1 MAKCPNKNT
10 GEYRALQDVY
20 NTELSTNDV
29 INTWQELN
37 DTDAF
42 PTVLEAEEMVN
53 DQKIAFALKQK
64 DFADSLFTNLRR
76 ERIGSMYQGVFF
88 LNNSNPATREYDE
101 MFLSSNLKRLKR
113 YLEINNIPESS
124 VNILKT
130 PKSFMVQVNED
141 LLTPKDLIEKSRS
154 WDTNRSRAVV
164 LHLKKMFPQIGI
176 QMLSVAEGRNLFD
189 SLPNWKKNNVKYRD
203 VKSFYNDGVAY
214 LIKGRVTD
222 ETAIEE
228 ILHPFIDAVK
238 AENEGLFNSLL
249 GEVTA
254 NFPVMVQQIEAEY
267 NQNTRNFNQ
276 VERDLEIVTQGL
288 AGYFKKE
295 YENTPTTRFQEK
307 IKELLEWFKKVINN
321 LNEYITGRP
330 LTVDAINSESTMS
343 DVAKLLNTE
352 GIQFKLNKRV
362 DGKVRFSLSPK
373 KQKLIDKILSE
384 SSGAQKTVIKRLF
397 HQAMTTDQVI
407 DSFSA
412 NRNSESDGS
421 TIVTLNKAD
430 HTYVDIT
437 GGEIYTS
444 VTTGIKGKLRN
455 QKDVQLNL
463 DIGNDVDLLLDVIV
477 SRETITQSVLDQMNV
492 LNEEQAR
499 KAYDQLDTT
508 LKNIMPEGSVA
519 LSQVVV
525 FDEATSLAGT
535 ADLVIVQRD
544 GKIRIVDLK
553 TSKNSLNAQS
563 IIDTKA
569 GRQQKSYYDNEWSL
583 KAKLEDAIQD
593 LKNSGVVMEKG
604 NRYSEKQIEDRRVEL
619 SSDLYKKGVDKLSTR
634 AQHNLQVNLYRRMFE
649 NMGYDV
655 YDGTTGAATTIHFTA
670 DITGKGA
677 NQKFTGK
684 MEYDQ
689 KIDHPPGENRNM
701 VDMLVPLLTDSYDQS
716 VQQDATKAMEDAAF
730 KGAEQV
736 EEDATLADQIEA
748 NKFPEYNTIAGVLTK
763 YQSSMI
769 DTKNAIEQVRSAIY
783 MDKTQAQEQESL
795 ALAVAFIT
803 IAQSEGP
810 IARSVA
816 FTKLLQDAIGQ
827 VRSFTEYIQDPRN
840 VGKPEY
846 ITYVINFDR
855 FITKFKGLHT
865 IDAEGIQELNATQR
879 SLVLTLG
886 TSINKLT
893 GGSSESDTGLVRDAL
908 NDYVKEVIRTRSS
921 NEFGA
926 DGSFFTKDD
935 LDAIIFE
942 ADDISLVDLYT
953 RDMATS
959 TDVMLA
965 VMDKIYKAKKQ
976 ELLDKIGQRET
987 LIRKAG
993 QKLLKLSNN
1002 SDLEKLYDFMLEY
1015 NDEGVFTG
1023 FCTKRIGQQYF
1034 DMQDEI
1040 RSELYDNEGNPY
1052 IYRDI
1057 VNLED
1062 ASNEDIK
1069 YNIDLANKKRALSD
1083 FFRAEIKDQSDNP
1096 VDGEYH
1102 GYTKEFKDARD
1113 IYEYWVPGSESN
1125 SYGNWYR
1132 KPGVS
1137 DAKYAAYEAKYY
1149 DMVEYTRAVRVSGE
1163 AIGSIIKDQ
1172 TFRAAKKKF
1181 VFRRDTSRSG
1191 KDMTSNKYG
1200 KIMSPTNA
1208 LEQAQKEFYQLFV
1221 NMFEGDLL
1229 KMLPGGVM
1237 NQMTGRVPLVMNSVL
1252 NELKGK
1258 SSIHN
1263 KIYAATVG
1271 SRAWNT
1277 FKKTSSTKGV
1287 SLDENNN
1294 LVNSMPIFYT
1304 GVPRLDSD
1312 LDAVSKLITEKKD
1325 ELKKG
1330 DITKDDYDTDMK
1342 ALRGRQRRLRS
1353 QPSLGQISTDL
1364 TSSLLKFSAMAQNFE
1379 TMSTV
1384 EDTMNAFVKVIENRD
1399 YQPSGDTKLVTT
1411 TKEGVKKVVGVKAS
1425 STSPASNVERRAK
1438 KWMNMVFYDNE
1449 IITKGAFDKLADGLI
1464 QLSSLSYVAFNP
1476 FGNFNNYV
1484 IGRINNN
1491 IEMLGGRF
1499 YNKRSYIR
1507 SSAEFNKKALMALV
1521 QRTSYSGDNTRDLAD
1536 LATFGLIPGL
1546 AKSDYDPKKANN
1558 KWEGFVDMFRMMD
1571 SMSDL
1576 REQGAGYETTQGR
1589 SWFDRASEW
1598 GYVMQDAAEYNVQ
1611 TKVGMAMLM
1620 DIMVVNQTEG
1630 HKNFGNEL
1638 PFYDAFTY
1646 NSETHTND
1654 IKEGYNKIIFN
1665 GVEQDYTDQVKYEI
1679 RNKIREV
1686 NKQIHGNYAKEDRMV
1701 IQSNTI
1707 GNLAAQFKKWVAPAV
1722 RARYQREYFDQN
1734 LGWMEGRYISFF
1746 SFLGYA
1752 KREIMR
1758 GNIQFS
1764 TYGQGFMEAQTK
1776 TITDKDGV
1784 KRTVGYD
1791 GKGGN
1796 ADQRAQNK
1804 LFGFYRTMGEIGIIL
1819 STLAISMILDNILA
1833 DDDDDDLT
1841 KRLKNMVK
1849 YQAQRAYKET
1859 VIFNPIPGL
1868 GGYTQ
1873 MRQMFDSPLAA
1884 SRTMGELAEAM
1895 YFTVATPLAY
1905 TAQSKDKFY
1914 SNSTHV
1920 YQRGGKKGSL
1930 KVYKNWKDVLP
1941 IIYSIQKY
1949 NSYLQN
1955 DDFYMGTK

>member
-20 NTELSTNDV
+20 NTELSTNDI

-88 LNNSNPATREYDE
+88 LNNSNPATREYDQ

-124 VNILKT
+124 VNILRT
-130 PKSFMVQVNED
+130 PKSYMVQVNED
-141 LLTPKDLIEKSRS
+141 LLTPKDLIEKTRS

-176 QMLSVAEGRNLFD
+176 KMLSVTEGRNLFD
-189 SLPNWKKNNVKYRD
+189 SLPNWKKSNVKYKD

-238 AENEGLFNSLL
+238 VENEGLFNSLL

-288 AGYFKKE
+288 ARYFKKE
-295 YENTPTTRFQEK
+295 YENTPTTRFKEK

-373 KQKLIDKILSE
+373 KQKLIDKIISE

-444 VTTGIKGKLRN
+444 VTTAIKGKLKN

-477 SRETITQSVLDQMNV
+477 GRETITQSVLDQMNV

-499 KAYDQLDTT
+499 KAFGELDTT

-525 FDEATSLAGT
+525 FDESTGLAGT

-553 TSKNSLNAQS
+553 TSKNSLSAQS

-569 GRQQKSYYDNEWSL
+569 GRQQKSYYDKEWGLSEESL
-583 KAKLEDAIQD
+583 
-593 LKNSGVVMEKG
+593 LKQKG
-604 NRYSEKQIEDRRVEL
+604 I
-619 SSDLYKKGVDKLSTR
+619 DKLSTR
-634 AQHNLQVNLYRRMFE
+634 VQHNLQVNLYRRMFE

-655 YDGTTGAATTIHFTA
+655 YDGSTGAATTIHFTA
-670 DITGKGA
+670 DITGKGV
-677 NQKFTGK
+677 NQKLTGRMK
-684 MEYDQ
+684 YDQ
-689 KIDHPPGENRNM
+689 MIDHPPGENRDKVN
-701 VDMLVPLLTDSYDQS
+701 MLVPLLIDSYDQS
-716 VQQDATKAMEDAAF
+716 VQQESTKAMEDAAF

-769 DTKNAIEQVRSAIY
+769 DTKNAIDQVRSAIY

-795 ALAVAFIT
+795 ALAIAFIS

-827 VRSFTEYIQDPRN
+827 VKSFTEYILDPKN
-840 VGKPEY
+840 VSKPEF

-855 FITKFKGLHT
+855 FITKFQGLHT
-865 IDAEGIQELNATQR
+865 INAEGIQELNATQR

-893 GGSSESDTGLVRDAL
+893 GGSSKTDAGLVREAL

-926 DGSFFTKDD
+926 DGSFFTKED

-987 LIRKAG
+987 LIRNAG

-1002 SDLEKLYDFMLEY
+1002 KDLEKLYDFMLEY
-1015 NDEGVFTG
+1015 NNEGVFSG
-1023 FCTKRIGQQYF
+1023 FYTKRIGQQYF
-1034 DMQDEI
+1034 DMQDGL
-1040 RSELYDNEGNPY
+1040 RSVLYDNEGDPY
-1052 IYRDI
+1052 IYKDI
-1057 VNLED
+1057 TNLDD
-1062 ASNEDIK
+1062 ATEADKK
-1069 YNIDLANKKRALSD
+1069 YNIDLANKKRALSN
-1083 FFRAEIKDQSDNP
+1083 FFRAEVKDQSDNP

-1102 GYTKEFKDARD
+1102 GYTKDFKDARD
-1113 IYEYWVPGSESN
+1113 IYEYYVPGSESN

-1132 KPGVS
+1132 KPNVS

-1149 DMVEYTRAVRVSGE
+1149 DMHEYTRAVRVEGD

-1172 TFRAAKKKF
+1172 SFRAAKKKF

-1191 KDMTSNKYG
+1191 KDMTSEKYA
-1200 KIMSPTNA
+1200 KIMSPNNA

-1221 NMFEGDLL
+1221 DMFEGDLL

-1258 SSIHN
+1258 SSVHN

-1277 FKKTSSTKGV
+1277 FKK
-1287 SLDENNN
+1287 
-1294 LVNSMPIFYT
+1294 
-1304 GVPRLDSD
+1304 
-1312 LDAVSKLITEKKD
+1312 
-1325 ELKKG
+1325 
-1330 DITKDDYDTDMK
+1330 
-1342 ALRGRQRRLRS
+1342 
-1353 QPSLGQISTDL
+1353 
-1364 TSSLLKFSAMAQNFE
+1364 
-1379 TMSTV
+1379 
-1384 EDTMNAFVKVIENRD
+1384 
-1399 YQPSGDTKLVTT
+1399 
-1411 TKEGVKKVVGVKAS
+1411 
-1425 STSPASNVERRAK
+1425 
-1438 KWMNMVFYDNE
+1438 
-1449 IITKGAFDKLADGLI
+1449 
-1464 QLSSLSYVAFNP
+1464 
-1476 FGNFNNYV
+1476 
-1484 IGRINNN
+1484 N
-1491 IEMLGGRF
+1491 IL
-1499 YNKRSYIR
+1499 NKRCC
-1507 SSAEFNKKALMALV
+1507 
-1521 QRTSYSGDNTRDLAD
+1521 TR
-1536 LATFGLIPGL
+1536 
-1546 AKSDYDPKKANN
+1546 
-1558 KWEGFVDMFRMMD
+1558 
-1571 SMSDL
+1571 
-1576 REQGAGYETTQGR
+1576 
-1589 SWFDRASEW
+1589 
-1598 GYVMQDAAEYNVQ
+1598 
-1611 TKVGMAMLM
+1611 
-1620 DIMVVNQTEG
+1620 
-1630 HKNFGNEL
+1630 
-1638 PFYDAFTY
+1638 
-1646 NSETHTND
+1646 
-1654 IKEGYNKIIFN
+1654 
-1665 GVEQDYTDQVKYEI
+1665 
-1679 RNKIREV
+1679 
-1686 NKQIHGNYAKEDRMV
+1686 
-1701 IQSNTI
+1701 
-1707 GNLAAQFKKWVAPAV
+1707 
-1722 RARYQREYFDQN
+1722 
-1734 LGWMEGRYISFF
+1734 
-1746 SFLGYA
+1746 
-1752 KREIMR
+1752 
-1758 GNIQFS
+1758 
-1764 TYGQGFMEAQTK
+1764 
-1776 TITDKDGV
+1776 
-1784 KRTVGYD
+1784 
-1791 GKGGN
+1791 
-1796 ADQRAQNK
+1796 
-1804 LFGFYRTMGEIGIIL
+1804 
-1819 STLAISMILDNILA
+1819 
-1833 DDDDDDLT
+1833 
-1841 KRLKNMVK
+1841 
-1849 YQAQRAYKET
+1849 
-1859 VIFNPIPGL
+1859 
-1868 GGYTQ
+1868 
-1873 MRQMFDSPLAA
+1873 
-1884 SRTMGELAEAM
+1884 
-1895 YFTVATPLAY
+1895 
-1905 TAQSKDKFY
+1905 
-1914 SNSTHV
+1914 
-1920 YQRGGKKGSL
+1920 
-1930 KVYKNWKDVLP
+1930 
-1941 IIYSIQKY
+1941 
-1949 NSYLQN
+1949 
-1955 DDFYMGTK
+1955 

>member
-20 NTELSTNDV
+20 NTELRTNDI
-29 INTWQELN
+29 INTWQDLN
-37 DTDAF
+37 NTDAF
-42 PTVLEAEEMVN
+42 PTVLEAEEMIN
-53 DQKIAFALKQK
+53 DQKIAFALKQQ

-88 LNNSNPATREYDE
+88 LNNTNPASREYDA
-101 MFLSSNLKRLKR
+101 MFLSSNYKRLLR

-124 VNILKT
+124 VTILRT
-130 PKSFMVQVNED
+130 PKSYMVKVNED

-176 QMLSVAEGRNLFD
+176 KMLSVTEGRDLFE
-189 SLPNWKKNNVKYRD
+189 SLPNWKKNNVKYKD
-203 VKSFYNDGVAY
+203 VKSFYTEGVAY

-238 AENEGLFNSLL
+238 VENEELFNSLL
-249 GEVTA
+249 GEVTT
-254 NFPVMVQQIEAEY
+254 NFPVMVQQIKAEY
-267 NQNTRNFNQ
+267 NENTRNFNQ

-288 AGYFKKE
+288 ARYFKKE
-295 YENTPTTRFQEK
+295 FEGTPTTKFQNK
-307 IKELLEWFKKVINN
+307 IKELLEWFKNIINN

-330 LTVDAINSESTMS
+330 LTVDVINSQATMS
-343 DVAKLLNTE
+343 DIAKLLNTE

-362 DGKVRFSLSPK
+362 DGKVRFALSPK
-373 KQKLIDKILSE
+373 KQKLINKIISE
-384 SSGAQKTVIKRLF
+384 SGGAQKAVIKKLF
-397 HQAMTTDQVI
+397 HQAMSTDEII
-407 DSFSA
+407 DSYSA

-437 GGEIYTS
+437 SGEIYTS
-444 VTTGIKGKLRN
+444 VTTAIKGKLKN
-455 QKDVQLNL
+455 QEAVQLNL
-463 DIGNDVDLLLDVIV
+463 DIGNDVDLLLDVLV
-477 SRETITQSVLDQMNV
+477 GKESVDSVLDQMIV
-492 LNEEQAR
+492 LNEEQAK
-499 KAYDQLDTT
+499 KAFSELDTT

-525 FDEATSLAGT
+525 FDETTKLAGT

-544 GKIRIVDLK
+544 GQIRIVDLK
-553 TSKNSLNAQS
+553 TSKNSLNTQA

-569 GRQQKSYYDNEWSL
+569 GRQQKAYYDKEWGLSEESL
-583 KAKLEDAIQD
+583 
-593 LKNSGVVMEKG
+593 LK
-604 NRYSEKQIEDRRVEL
+604 Q
-619 SSDLYKKGVDKLSTR
+619 KGVDALSTR
-634 AQHNLQVNLYRRMFE
+634 VQHNLQVNLYRRMFE
-649 NMGYDV
+649 NMGYNV
-655 YDGTTGAATTIHFTA
+655 YNGERAASTIHFTA
-670 DITGKGA
+670 DIKGKGV
-677 NQKFTGK
+677 NQKFTGGLV
-684 MEYDQ
+684 YDQ
-689 KIDHPPGENRNM
+689 LIDHPVDENRNK
-701 VDMLVPLLTDSYDQS
+701 VDMLVPLLTDNLAGERLDEEIKKTDDAVFRGADQI
-716 VQQDATKAMEDAAF
+716 
-730 KGAEQV
+730 
-736 EEDATLADQIEA
+736 EEDATIADNIEA
-748 NKFPEYNTIAGVLTK
+748 EKYPEYNVINTALGK
-763 YQSSMI
+763 YQSAMI
-769 DTKNAIEQVRSAIY
+769 DTKNAIDQVKSAIY
-783 MDKTQAQEQESL
+783 MDRTKVQEQESL
-795 ALAVAFIT
+795 ALAIAFVS
-803 IAQSEGP
+803 IAKSEGP

-816 FTKLLQDAIGQ
+816 FTQLLQDAIKQ
-827 VRSFTEYIQDPRN
+827 IKSFTEYIQDPRN
-840 VGKPEY
+840 VSKPEY

-855 FITKFKGLHT
+855 FINKFKGLHT
-865 IDAEGIQELNATQR
+865 LETEAIKELNATQR
-879 SLVLTLG
+879 SLVLTMGL
-886 TSINKLT
+886 SINKLT
-893 GGSSESDTGLVRDAL
+893 GGGSKTDLGLVREAL

-921 NEFGA
+921 NEFGVE
-926 DGSFFTKDD
+926 GSLFTKED
-935 LDAIIFE
+935 LDNIIFE
-942 ADDISLVDLYT
+942 AEDTTLVDLYT

-959 TDVMLA
+959 PDVLLA

-976 ELLDKIGQRET
+976 ELLDKIGQREA
-987 LIRKAG
+987 LIRTAG

-1002 SDLEKLYDFMLEY
+1002 KDLEKLYDFMLEY
-1015 NDEGVFTG
+1015 NKEGQFTG
-1023 FCTKRIGQQYF
+1023 FYTKRIGQQYY

-1052 IYRDI
+1052 LYRDI
-1057 VNLED
+1057 INLDD
-1062 ASNEDIK
+1062 ASKEDIK
-1069 YNIDLANKKRALSD
+1069 FNIDLANSKRKLSD
-1083 FFRAEIKDQSDNP
+1083 FFRAEVKDASGNP

-1102 GYTKEFKDARD
+1102 GYTKEFKDARAV
-1113 IYEYWVPGSESN
+1113 YEYYVPGEDSN
-1125 SYGNWYR
+1125 AYGNWYR
-1132 KPGVS
+1132 KPNIS

-1149 DMVEYTRAVRVSGE
+1149 EMHEYTKAVRVDGVP
-1163 AIGSIIKDQ
+1163 IGSIVKDQ
-1172 TFRAAKKKF
+1172 SFRAAKKKF
-1181 VFRRDTSRSG
+1181 TFMRDSSRSG
-1191 KDMTSNKYG
+1191 RNMTSEKYG
-1200 KIMSPTNA
+1200 KIMNPTTA

-1221 NMFEGDLL
+1221 GMFENDLL

-1258 SSIHN
+1258 SSVYN
-1263 KIYAATVG
+1263 KMYAATVG

-1277 FKKTSSTKGV
+1277 FRKTSTTKGV

-1294 LVNSMPIFYT
+1294 LVNTMPIFYT
-1304 GVPRLDSD
+1304 GVPRLDAD
-1312 LDAVSKLITEKKD
+1312 LDKVSKQIQEKKD
-1325 ELKKG
+1325 EFKRG
-1330 DITKDDYDTDMK
+1330 DITPDVYDAEIK
-1342 ALRGRQRRLRS
+1342 ELNGRRQRLRS
-1353 QPSLGQISTDL
+1353 TPSLGQISTDL
-1364 TSSLLKFSAMAQNFE
+1364 TSSLLKFSAMAQNYE

-1384 EDTMNAFVKVIENRD
+1384 EDTMNAFIQVLEKRS
-1399 YQPSGDTKLVTT
+1399 YTPSGDTTLVTRA
-1411 TKEGVKKVVGVKAS
+1411 KDGVKKAVGIKAG
-1425 STSPASNVERRAK
+1425 STSDSSNTVRRAK

-1507 SSAEFNKKALMALV
+1507 ASAEWNKKGLMSLI
-1521 QRTSYSGDNTRDLAD
+1521 QRTSYTGESTRDLAD
-1536 LATFGLIPGL
+1536 IATFGLIPGL
-1546 AKSDYDPKKANN
+1546 GKSDYDPKKANN
-1558 KWEGFVDMFRMMD
+1558 KWEAFVDMFRMMD

-1576 REQGAGYETTQGR
+1576 REQGAGYETTQGK

-1620 DIMVVNQTEG
+1620 DIMVINKTEG
-1630 HKNFGNEL
+1630 HENFGNEL

-1646 NSETHTND
+1646 NSETHKNE

-1701 IQSNTI
+1701 IQSNTL

-1734 LGWMEGRYISFF
+1734 LGWMEGRYISFW

-1752 KREIMR
+1752 KREIVK
-1758 GNIQFS
+1758 GNVKFS
-1764 TYGQGFMEAQTK
+1764 TYGQGFMEDYGA
-1776 TITDKDGV
+1776 
-1784 KRTVGYD
+1784 D

-1819 STLAISMILDNILA
+1819 STLAISMILDSILA

-1905 TAQSKDKFY
+1905 MGQSNDEFY
-1914 SNSTHV
+1914 SNSSHV

>member
-20 NTELSTNDV
+20 NTELRTNDI
-29 INTWQELN
+29 INTWQDLN
-37 DTDAF
+37 NTDAF
-42 PTVLEAEEMVN
+42 PTVLEAEEMIN
-53 DQKIAFALKQK
+53 DQKIAFALKQQ

-88 LNNSNPATREYDE
+88 LNNTNPATREYDA
-101 MFLSSNLKRLKR
+101 MFLSSNYKRLLR
-113 YLEINNIPESS
+113 YLEINNISESS
-124 VNILKT
+124 VTILRT
-130 PKSFMVQVNED
+130 PKSYMVKVNED
-141 LLTPKDLIEKSRS
+141 LLTSRDLIEKSRS

-176 QMLSVAEGRNLFD
+176 KMLSVTEGRDLFE
-189 SLPNWKKNNVKYRD
+189 SLPNWKKNNVKYKD
-203 VKSFYNDGVAY
+203 VKSFYTEGVAY

-238 AENEGLFNSLL
+238 VENEELFNSLL
-249 GEVTA
+249 GEVTT
-254 NFPVMVQQIEAEY
+254 NFPVMVQQIKAEY
-267 NQNTRNFNQ
+267 NENTRNFNQ

-288 AGYFKKE
+288 ARYFKKE
-295 YENTPTTRFQEK
+295 FEGTPTTKFQNK
-307 IKELLEWFKKVINN
+307 IKELLEWFKNIINN

-330 LTVDAINSESTMS
+330 LTVDVINSQATMS
-343 DVAKLLNTE
+343 DIAKLLNTE

-362 DGKVRFSLSPK
+362 DGKVRFALSPK
-373 KQKLIDKILSE
+373 KQKLINKIISE
-384 SSGAQKTVIKRLF
+384 SGGAQKAVIKKLF
-397 HQAMTTDQVI
+397 HQAMSTDEVI
-407 DSFSA
+407 DSYSA

-437 GGEIYTS
+437 SGEIYTS
-444 VTTGIKGKLRN
+444 VTTAIKGKLKN
-455 QKDVQLNL
+455 QEAVQLNL
-463 DIGNDVDLLLDVIV
+463 DIGNDVDLLLDVLV
-477 SRETITQSVLDQMNV
+477 GKESVDSVLDQMIV
-492 LNEEQAR
+492 LNEEQAK
-499 KAYDQLDTT
+499 KAFSELDTT

-525 FDEATSLAGT
+525 FDETTKLAGT

-544 GKIRIVDLK
+544 GQIRIVDLK
-553 TSKNSLNAQS
+553 TSKNSLNTQS

-569 GRQQKSYYDNEWSL
+569 GRQQKAYYDKEWGLSEESL
-583 KAKLEDAIQD
+583 
-593 LKNSGVVMEKG
+593 LK
-604 NRYSEKQIEDRRVEL
+604 Q
-619 SSDLYKKGVDKLSTR
+619 KGVDALSTR
-634 AQHNLQVNLYRRMFE
+634 VQHNLQVNLYRRMFE
-649 NMGYDV
+649 NMGYNV
-655 YDGTTGAATTIHFTA
+655 YNGERAASTIHFTA
-670 DITGKGA
+670 DIKGKGV
-677 NQKFTGK
+677 NQKFTGGLV
-684 MEYDQ
+684 YDQ
-689 KIDHPPGENRNM
+689 LIDHPVDENKNK
-701 VDMLVPLLTDSYDQS
+701 VDMLVPLLTDNLAGERLDEEIKKTDDAVFRGADQI
-716 VQQDATKAMEDAAF
+716 
-730 KGAEQV
+730 
-736 EEDATLADQIEA
+736 EEDATIADNIEA
-748 NKFPEYNTIAGVLTK
+748 EKYPEYNVINTALGK
-763 YQSSMI
+763 YQSAMI
-769 DTKNAIEQVRSAIY
+769 DTKNAIDQVKSAIY
-783 MDKTQAQEQESL
+783 MDRTKVQEQESL
-795 ALAVAFIT
+795 ALAIAFVS
-803 IAQSEGP
+803 IAKSEGP

-816 FTKLLQDAIGQ
+816 FTQLLQDAIKQ
-827 VRSFTEYIQDPRN
+827 IKSFTEYIQDPKN
-840 VGKPEY
+840 VSKPEY

-855 FITKFKGLHT
+855 FINKFKGLHT
-865 IDAEGIQELNATQR
+865 LETEAIKELNATQR
-879 SLVLTLG
+879 SLVLTMGL
-886 TSINKLT
+886 SINKLT
-893 GGSSESDTGLVRDAL
+893 GGGSKTDLGLVREAL

-921 NEFGA
+921 NEFGVE
-926 DGSFFTKDD
+926 GSIFTKED
-935 LDAIIFE
+935 LDNIIFE
-942 ADDISLVDLYT
+942 AEDTTLIDLYT

-959 TDVMLA
+959 PDVLLA

-976 ELLDKIGQRET
+976 ELLDKIGQRES
-987 LIRKAG
+987 LIRTAG

-1002 SDLEKLYDFMLEY
+1002 KDLEKLYDFMLEY
-1015 NDEGVFTG
+1015 NKEGAFTG
-1023 FCTKRIGQQYF
+1023 FYTKRIGQQYY

-1040 RSELYDNEGNPY
+1040 RSELYDNEGDPY
-1052 IYRDI
+1052 HYKDI
-1057 VNLED
+1057 INLDD
-1062 ASNEDIK
+1062 ASQKDIDF
-1069 YNIDLANKKRALSD
+1069 NIKLANSKRKLSD
-1083 FFRAEIKDQSDNP
+1083 FFRAEVKDASGNP

-1102 GYTKEFKDARD
+1102 GYTQEFKDARAV
-1113 IYEYWVPGSESN
+1113 YEYYVPGEDSN
-1125 SYGNWYR
+1125 AYGNWYR
-1132 KPGVS
+1132 KPNIS

-1149 DMVEYTRAVRVSGE
+1149 EMHEYTKAVRVEGVP
-1163 AIGSIIKDQ
+1163 IGSIVKDQ
-1172 TFRAAKKKF
+1172 SFRAAKKKF
-1181 VFRRDTSRSG
+1181 TFMRDSSRSG
-1191 KDMTSNKYG
+1191 RNMTSEKYG
-1200 KIMSPTNA
+1200 NIMSPTTA

-1221 NMFEGDLL
+1221 SMFENDLL

-1258 SSIHN
+1258 SSVYN
-1263 KIYAATVG
+1263 KMYAATVG

-1277 FKKTSSTKGV
+1277 FRKTSTTKGV
-1287 SLDENNN
+1287 ALDENNN

-1304 GVPRLDSD
+1304 GVPRLDAD
-1312 LDAVSKLITEKKD
+1312 LDKISKQIQEKKD
-1325 ELKKG
+1325 EFKRG
-1330 DITKDDYDTDMK
+1330 DITPDVYDTEIK
-1342 ALRGRQRRLRS
+1342 ELNGRRQRLRS
-1353 QPSLGQISTDL
+1353 TPSLGQISTDL
-1364 TSSLLKFSAMAQNFE
+1364 TSSLLKFSAMAQNYE

-1384 EDTMNAFVKVIENRD
+1384 EDTMNAFIQVLEKRS
-1399 YQPSGDTKLVTT
+1399 YSPSGDTTLVTRA
-1411 TKEGVKKVVGVKAS
+1411 KDGVKKAVGIKAS
-1425 STSPASNVERRAK
+1425 STSDTSNTVRRAK

-1507 SSAEFNKKALMALV
+1507 ASAEWNKKALMSLV
-1521 QRTSYSGDNTRDLAD
+1521 QRTSYTGESTRDLAD
-1536 LATFGLIPGL
+1536 IATFGVIPGL
-1546 AKSDYDPKKANN
+1546 GKSDYDPKKANN
-1558 KWEGFVDMFRMMD
+1558 KWEAFVDMFRMMD

-1576 REQGAGYETTQGR
+1576 REQGAGYETTQGK

-1611 TKVGMAMLM
+1611 TKVGMALLM
-1620 DIMVVNQTEG
+1620 DIMVINKTEG
-1630 HKNFGNEL
+1630 HENFGNEL

-1646 NSETHTND
+1646 NSETHKNEV
-1654 IKEGYNKIIFN
+1654 KEGYNKIIFN

-1734 LGWMEGRYISFF
+1734 LGWMEGRYMSFW

-1752 KREIMR
+1752 KREVVK
-1758 GNIQFS
+1758 GNIKFS
-1764 TYGQGFMEAQTK
+1764 TYGQGFMEAY
-1776 TITDKDGV
+1776 GA
-1784 KRTVGYD
+1784 D
-1791 GKGGN
+1791 GKEGN

-1819 STLAISMILDNILA
+1819 STLAISMILDSILA

-1905 TAQSKDKFY
+1905 MGQSNDEFY
-1914 SNSTHV
+1914 SNSAHV